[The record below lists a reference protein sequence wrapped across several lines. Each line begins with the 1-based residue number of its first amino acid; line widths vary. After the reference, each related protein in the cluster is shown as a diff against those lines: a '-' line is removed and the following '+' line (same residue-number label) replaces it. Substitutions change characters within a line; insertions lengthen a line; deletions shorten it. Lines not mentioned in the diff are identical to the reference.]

1 MLKLSNEDL
10 NKICDLGSKNDMSIS
25 EMVTESLYSYS
36 MKEIRLKLSD
46 EAFSIISHLS
56 FEMEISISQIV
67 REVLKTYKSKGQE
80 IDKKDTDDYSKKL
93 YINPTEE
100 VSKEE
105 YYMYAEKITNQ
116 DIINILK
123 ELYEIKI

>member
-1 MLKLSNEDL
+1 MIKLNGEDL
-10 NKICDLGSKNDMSIS
+10 GEMCDIASKNGTSIS

-36 MKEIRLKLSD
+36 MKEIRIRLSD
-46 EAFSIISHLS
+46 EVFSIISNLA
-56 FEMEISISQIV
+56 FEMKMSISQIV
-67 REVLKTYKSKGQE
+67 REVLKTYKVKGQI
-80 IDKKDTDDYSKKL
+80 IDKKDTDDYSRKL

-116 DIINILK
+116 DIVNILK
-123 ELYEIKI
+123 ELYDMKI